1 VNIKKSLETLKAD
14 LVRKETILRSIQN
27 HHPHLAKFSEEE
39 LLAYYH
45 LTTIE
50 ELQEHIQ
57 DPIKTSPEDEINQ
70 SSLCSC
76 KNSKGEFKDLYDTQE
91 LAQQQADQLMSHQ
104 ILSLRVYPCPYG
116 YGWHLTKG

>member
-1 VNIKKSLETLKAD
+1 MVS
-14 LVRKETILRSIQN
+14 KEIILRSIQN

-39 LLAYYH
+39 ILAYFH

-104 ILSLRVYPCPYG
+104 ILRLRVYPCPYG

>member
-1 VNIKKSLETLKAD
+1 MNIKKSLETLKAD
-14 LVRKETILRSIQN
+14 LVRKETILRSIQK

-39 LLAYYH
+39 VLAYFH

-57 DPIKTSPEDEINQ
+57 DPIKTSPEDEINR
-70 SSLCSC
+70 STPCSC

-91 LAQQQADQLMSHQ
+91 LAQQQADHLISYQMSR
-104 ILSLRVYPCPYG
+104 LRVYPCPYG